1 MHTVEIILLVLMLG
15 AVTGVASRYL
25 TAIPLPLIQITIG
38 ALLSWPQ
45 AGLHIGFDPELFLLL
60 FIPPLLFA
68 DGWRIP
74 KRELFGLYRPV
85 LLLAFGLVFLTVLGL
100 GYLIHWMLPS
110 MPLSVAFA
118 LAAVVSPTDAVAVS
132 AITRNLGMPHKTMHI
147 LEGESLLNDASG
159 LVALK
164 FALAATLTGAF
175 SALDAARDFVWM
187 CVGGLSLGALMGW
200 GFSTARKNITRRL
213 GDMAAT
219 QMVLLLVLLPFAVY
233 LLAEVIGT
241 SGILAAVAAGIT
253 TNMADLDRGEF
264 IHERLQTDSTWSM
277 VESSFNG
284 AIFLLLGLQL
294 PTISRTMMESHSY
307 HWWELTSFVFIIGA
321 ALLLVRW
328 FWLTFVVYGRFFRT
342 HAPGKPPER
351 PSQRLLVA
359 TTFAG
364 IRGAVTLAAALSFP
378 LMLNAKTPFPARDL
392 VVFLATGVI
401 LLTLILG
408 SIALPLLLRGLPK
421 PTADHAEEEERLARI
436 QACQQAI
443 NSMAITDAEI
453 ASHDEKWLT
462 QHQEIIGLLT
472 KEYRRRI
479 EMMEAHQPEGNE
491 DPEED
496 AEGQSDS
503 RAIIERKQRYI
514 IEQEMRLRGLQ
525 AERRAIYAQR
535 RKNLINDETMRGLVQ
550 EIDMAEI
557 SLKRRLAANRRQVA

>member
-74 KRELFGLYRPV
+74 KRELFGLHRPV
-85 LLLAFGLVFLTVLGL
+85 LLLAFGLVFITVLGL
-100 GYLIHWMLPS
+100 GYLIHWLLPS

-294 PTISRTMMESHSY
+294 PTISRTMMDSHSY
-307 HWWELTSFVFIIGA
+307 HWWELTGFVFIIAA

-328 FWLTFVVYGRFFRT
+328 LWLTFVVYGRWFRIRT
-342 HAPGKPPER
+342 ADKISER
-351 PSQRLLVA
+351 PPQRLLVA

-408 SIALPLLLRGLPK
+408 SVALPLLLRGLPK
-421 PTADHAEEEERLARI
+421 ATTDHAEEEERLARI

-453 ASHDEKWLT
+453 AAHDAKWLT

-479 EMMEAHQPEGNE
+479 EMMEAHQAEGAD
-491 DPEED
+491 DPEKEVD
-496 AEGQSDS
+496 GLSDS
-503 RAIIERKQRYI
+503 RAVIERKQRYL

-525 AERRAIYAQR
+525 AERRAIYALR

>member
-74 KRELFGLYRPV
+74 KRELFGLHRPV
-85 LLLAFGLVFLTVLGL
+85 LLLAFGLVFITVLGL
-100 GYLIHWMLPS
+100 GYLIHWLLPS
-110 MPLSVAFA
+110 VPLSVAFA

-164 FALAATLTGAF
+164 FALAATITGSF

-187 CVGGLSLGALMGW
+187 CVGGLTLGALMGW

-277 VESSFNG
+277 VESAFNG

-294 PTISRTMMESHSY
+294 PTISRTMIESSDY
-307 HWWELTSFVFIIGA
+307 PWWELTGFVIIIGA

-328 FWLTFVVYGRFFRT
+328 LWLTFVVYGRFFRT
-342 HAPGKPPER
+342 HLPSKPPEQ
-351 PSQRLLVA
+351 PPQRLLVA

-392 VVFLATGVI
+392 VVFLSTGVI
-401 LLTLILG
+401 LFTLVLG
-408 SIALPLLLRGLPK
+408 SVALPLLLRGLPK

-443 NSMAITDAEI
+443 SSMAITDAEI
-453 ASHDEKWLT
+453 AAHDEKWLT

-479 EMMEAHQPEGNE
+479 EMMEAHQAEG
-491 DPEED
+491 EED
-496 AEGQSDS
+496 AESNADGTTDS
-503 RAIIERKQRYI
+503 RAVIERKQRYI
-514 IEQEMRLRGLQ
+514 IEQELRLRGLQ

>member
-1 MHTVEIILLVLMLG
+1 MHTVEVILLVLMLG
-15 AVTGVASRYL
+15 AVTGVASRYV

-45 AGLHIGFDPELFLLL
+45 EGLHIGFDPELFLLL

-85 LLLAFGLVFLTVLGL
+85 LLLAFGLVFITVLGL
-100 GYLIHWMLPS
+100 GYVIHWIIPT

-118 LAAVVSPTDAVAVS
+118 LAAVISPTDAVAVS

-164 FALAATLTGAF
+164 FALAVTLTGTF

-187 CVGGLSLGALMGW
+187 SVGGLGLGAAMGW

-213 GDMAAT
+213 GDMAST

-233 LLAEVIGT
+233 ILAEAIGT
-241 SGILAAVAAGIT
+241 SGILAAVAAGIA

-264 IHERLQTDSTWSM
+264 INERLQTDTTWSM
-277 VESSFNG
+277 VESAFNG

-294 PTISRTMMESHSY
+294 PTISRIMLETQMY
-307 HWWELTSFVFIIGA
+307 PWWELAGFVIIISS

-328 FWLTFVVYGRFFRT
+328 LWLNFVIYGRFFRT
-342 HAPGKPPER
+342 HLPGKRPEQ
-351 PSQRLLVA
+351 PSQRLLLA

-378 LMLNAKTPFPARDL
+378 LMLNAKTPFPSRDL
-392 VVFLATGVI
+392 VVFLATGII
-401 LLTLILG
+401 LFTLILG
-408 SIALPLLLRGLPK
+408 SIALPLLLRGMPK
-421 PTADHAEEEERLARI
+421 VTTDHSEEEERLARI
-436 QACQQAI
+436 QACQHAI
-443 NSMAITDAEI
+443 SSLTITDAEI
-453 ASHDEKWLT
+453 AAHDENWLT
-462 QHQEIIGLLT
+462 QHQEMIGVLT

-479 EMMEAHQPEGNE
+479 EMMQAANQPT
-491 DPEED
+491 DSAED
-496 AEGQSDS
+496 AAAVE
-503 RAIIERKQRYI
+503 AEANAVMERKKRYI
-514 IEQEMRLRGLQ
+514 IEQELRLRGLQ

-535 RKNLINDETMRGLVQ
+535 RKNLINDETLRGLVQ

-557 SLKRRLAANRRQVA
+557 SLKRRLTASQRQFAS